1 MEDARTSSSS
11 APPSSLPTA
20 ASAMATV
27 AAAAAAVSTT
37 SRQSVSA
44 SGSAPRGRAVRLSD
58 SEYDKATGGGSLCAR
73 LLPRWCG
80 RRERSLSAGSGVD
93 MQRLSTSQAPKTA
106 EQLLAENQ
114 LKKQIEKY
122 STMRVH
128 MKRVQ
133 LCLEQ
138 EKRNKF
144 YKELVVYMVFL
155 VLVLS
160 SLLQLPIHFP
170 YEQNAALDDLFFD
183 EEFRNI
189 SIRKSFHDV
198 MVEDELWQWV
208 QGPFLEGFYELPIRN
223 TRRLGSALFRTGRV
237 KGDLCRR
244 TEGRSNFVLFV
255 DELCYP
261 VFSLHNEDRA
271 PYGDAQVT
279 QTLGQQYEWS
289 KGLGTLLRSQ
299 TFKPGLFNLELDY
312 GSGGYAVYLPRD
324 NATSARAIVQELQ
337 RSFLTDGARY
347 LSVSFAFYNARSN
360 IFSAIVAL
368 FEMSDTDY
376 MEVTAR
382 VKSFELLPS
391 LRDSAFFWDNVF
403 VFVLAVAT
411 VWLLYREA
419 SDLREFGML
428 KYVHSFWNVLDMLQL
443 VLLIVF
449 LVKWTEYVV
458 QCEQIRDDLLDVAA
472 RDCAS
477 LAPADQ
483 AEARACF
490 VDIEPLAWQFLS
502 MTNYAAGLALVSVSI
517 VFKYLRL
524 NTRLNLLWRTLRFA
538 AKDLLAFVV
547 IFFIIFIAFAIMGFL
562 TFGSKVRQYHSL
574 SVSLTSCFQMLLG
587 AFDYNVIYEANP
599 AMAGLFF
606 FSFMISVYLIC
617 VNMFIAI
624 MSEYYSL
631 AQDEKKRHEE
641 NKRQL
646 ISVPSRRKKKAG
658 DLAGAGDADDD
669 DDDDDDDCFA
679 DSLSFNDVEYDL
691 AKQFQSYVRGLH
703 VRVRLPPKKDGPTIY
718 STGNV
723 ELVGY
728 QRVLLVD
735 YNYLL
740 AERKRLR
747 TKFRAAVHV
756 VTTMTYILRRWR
768 PDFKLDPGPRVLI
781 TDHNRGRNRS
791 PSASSASSSFFGDM
805 PEFPVTYVPIASPR
819 ANVAEL
825 LKSLRKG
832 MLIEVDDGSLT
843 KDQITLEV
851 LGDQQAYIPPRS
863 KRLEAATPSGT
874 RSAHGRALSEDGGS
888 DAAPGSPL
896 GPLQVRINT
905 VPTESH
911 AAPERPEFGLRH
923 THDGIG
929 GASHIRCCRVLYH
942 GETMLDGKETCLFP
956 RRVWLSY
963 FVRHVLWGSI
973 AKLWSCR
980 QKRKKVN
987 RLITDAEVDKLITA
1001 HFMAP
1006 GRGISCR
1013 FDELVRNFRMLI
1025 AKKVHKKHWRIP
1037 NLEERI
1043 FVEVITFLERFPS
1056 ALSPLDKR
1064 ELEGYKYTPQPVDTK
1079 RVRLPGAVHLLAELL
1094 AQNAHEVWAVGRISQ
1109 GWRWGPQRDNDK
1121 LLHPD
1126 LLPYEA
1132 LTEETK
1138 QYDRDTSIEALKVI
1152 TALGYIL
1159 EQSSEAEDVELEFGV
1174 AASEPGGTYEPKPI
1188 PTDSVKVPPELRS
1201 LIELLA
1207 ENTHEVW
1214 ARMRMEQGWKYGP
1227 RRDDAKREHNGLVPY
1242 IYLTQ
1247 EEKQMDRNTAMQTV
1261 KVILRCG
1268 YSFVHRDKLHSGA
1281 SRKRQSDKFKA
1292 FGRNENPEAKNV
1304 GDAVSLARSTAR
1316 AKRAFMKRSSGRRGI
1331 TSGSSAVSSQSSNVS
1346 SGGLAS
1352 QLEASTSS
1360 ADSAGLESL
1369 LERADSTLSTTS
1381 LPARAGSHAALTEST
1396 AARALVHSET
1406 APAELLA
1413 AAAQGDPER
1422 PGSIALV

>member
-1 MEDARTSSSS
+1 
-11 APPSSLPTA
+11 
-20 ASAMATV
+20 
-27 AAAAAAVSTT
+27 
-37 SRQSVSA
+37 
-44 SGSAPRGRAVRLSD
+44 
-58 SEYDKATGGGSLCAR
+58 
-73 LLPRWCG
+73 
-80 RRERSLSAGSGVD
+80 
-93 MQRLSTSQAPKTA
+93 
-106 EQLLAENQ
+106 
-114 LKKQIEKY
+114 
-122 STMRVH
+122 
-128 MKRVQ
+128 
-133 LCLEQ
+133 
-138 EKRNKF
+138 
-144 YKELVVYMVFL
+144 
-155 VLVLS
+155 
-160 SLLQLPIHFP
+160 
-170 YEQNAALDDLFFD
+170 
-183 EEFRNI
+183 
-189 SIRKSFHDV
+189 
-198 MVEDELWQWV
+198 MVEEELWQWV
-208 QGPFLEGFYELPIRN
+208 QGPFLEGFYDLPIRN
-223 TRRLGSALFRTGRV
+223 TRRLGSALFRSGRV

-261 VFSLHNEDRA
+261 EFSPKAEDHS
-271 PYGDAQVT
+271 PYGDAKVV
-279 QTLGQQYEWS
+279 QTLGTQYEWTR
-289 KGLGTLLRSQ
+289 GLGTLLRSQ
-299 TFKPGLFNLELDY
+299 TFKPGLFNLDLDY
-312 GSGGYAVYLPRD
+312 GTGGYAVYLPRD
-324 NATSARAIVQELQ
+324 NATSARAIAAELQ
-337 RSFLTDGARY
+337 RSFLTDGSRY

-382 VKSFELLPS
+382 VKSFRLQPS
-391 LRDSAFFWDNVF
+391 VRDSDFFWDNIF
-403 VFVLAVAT
+403 VFVLVIAT
-411 VWLLYREA
+411 VWLLYREV

-458 QCEQIRDDLLDVAA
+458 QCERIRDDLLDVAT

-477 LAPADQ
+477 LAPSDQ
-483 AEARACF
+483 AEAKACF
-490 VDIEPLAWQFLS
+490 VDVEPLAWQFLS
-502 MTNYAAGLALVSVSI
+502 MTNFAAGLALVSVSI

-562 TFGSKVRQYHSL
+562 TFGSKVREYHSL

-631 AQDEKKRHEE
+631 AQDEKKRYEE

-646 ISVPSRRKKKAG
+646 ISTPSRRKKKKAS
-658 DLAGAGDADDD
+658 DLSASDLQDDD
-669 DDDDDDDCFA
+669 DDDGFA
-679 DSLSFNDVEYDL
+679 DSLHFNDVEYDL

-735 YNYLL
+735 YNYLM

-747 TKFRAAVHV
+747 TKFRAVVHV
-756 VTTMTYILRRWR
+756 VTTMTYIMRRWR
-768 PDFKLDPGPRVLI
+768 PDFKLDPGPRVLL
-781 TDHNRGRNRS
+781 TDNNRGRNRS
-791 PSASSASSSFFGDM
+791 RSPSASSASASSSFFGDM
-805 PEFPVTYVPIASPR
+805 PDFPVTYVPIASPR

-851 LGDQQAYIPPRS
+851 LGDQQAYIPPRT
-863 KRLEAATPSGT
+863 KRRESSVATPSGLRT
-874 RSAHGRALSEDGGS
+874 AHDRALSEDSVS
-888 DAAPGSPL
+888 DPSTSAL
-896 GPLQVRINT
+896 DTLQVRVNT
-905 VPTESH
+905 IPTENDAGTGSYGYGD
-911 AAPERPEFGLRH
+911 ADPPAFGLRH
-923 THDGIG
+923 AHDGIG
-929 GASHIRCCRVLYH
+929 GPSHIRCCRVIYH
-942 GETMLDGKETCLFP
+942 GETLLDGKETCVFP
-956 RRVWLSY
+956 RRVWFSY

-973 AKLWSCR
+973 VKFWSCR

-987 RLITDAEVDKLITA
+987 RLITDSEVDKLITA
-1001 HFMAP
+1001 HFTAP

-1025 AKKVHKKHWRIP
+1025 AKKVHKKHWRIS

-1126 LLPYEA
+1126 LLPYEV

-1188 PTDSVKVPPELRS
+1188 PTDNVKVPPELRS

-1281 SRKRQSDKFKA
+1281 SRKRHSDKFKA

-1304 GDAVSLARSTAR
+1304 GDAVALARSTAR
-1316 AKRAFMKRSSGRRGI
+1316 AKRAFMKRTSGRRGI
-1331 TSGSSAVSSQSSNVS
+1331 ASGGSSTVTSQSSDVS
-1346 SGGLAS
+1346 SGGLTS
-1352 QLEASTSS
+1352 MQPLEASTSS
-1360 ADSAGLESL
+1360 VESAALDSL

-1381 LPARAGSHAALTEST
+1381 LPARATSQVALTDATTS
-1396 AARALVHSET
+1396 RALLHSET

-1413 AAAQGDPER
+1413 AAAAATLQAAATAASTSAEAQEGEER
-1422 PGSIALV
+1422 KGSFALV